1 MPALAALADAMVKH
15 QQSQQ
20 QMPPTQQQSWI
31 PNPPSPAP
39 PTGPQFGQ
47 TVGNNFQLAPN
58 MAPLGAL
65 LQVANPSGA
74 PFQASP
80 ASPSDY
86 NTQVEKTRYQL

>member
-1 MPALAALADAMVKH
+1 MPALAALAAAMGKH
-15 QQSQQ
+15 QQTQ

-31 PNPPSPAP
+31 PTPPPAA

-65 LQVANPSGA
+65 LQVANPTGG
-74 PFQASP
+74 PMQTQP

-86 NTQVEKTRYQL
+86 NTQVEKTRFVL